1 MVRILRVHRK
11 GCVILGH
18 CGAPFT
24 TDSSPIGIG
33 CGQEV
38 KGEVHSLLITDA
50 RMGEFGIGNLNL
62 LCIACA
68 DKAGL
73 EWKVED
79 AY

>member
-24 TDSSPIGIG
+24 TDSVSIGMG
-33 CGQEV
+33 CGQEI
-38 KGEVHSLLITDA
+38 KGDIHSLLITDA
-50 RMGEFGIGNLNL
+50 PRAGFGNLNL
-62 LCIACA
+62 LCVACA
-68 DKAGL
+68 EKAGL
-73 EWKVED
+73 AWKPED

>member
-24 TDSSPIGIG
+24 TDSMPMGIG

-50 RMGEFGIGNLNL
+50 PKDGFGNLNL

-68 DKAGL
+68 EKAGL
-73 EWKVED
+73 KWKVED

>member
-1 MVRILRVHRK
+1 MIRILRVHRK

-24 TDSSPIGIG
+24 IDSSPIGIG

-50 RMGEFGIGNLNL
+50 QKDKFGNLNL
-62 LCIACA
+62 LCTACA

>member
-1 MVRILRVHRK
+1 MIRILRVHRK

-33 CGQEV
+33 CGQEI
-38 KGEVHSLLITDA
+38 KGDIHSLLITDA
-50 RMGEFGIGNLNL
+50 PKDGFGNLNL
-62 LCIACA
+62 LCIACGE
-68 DKAGL
+68 KAGL
-73 EWKVED
+73 AWRPED